1 MRSDTSELVLFWK
14 LSNVVSKDTSFE
26 GSGIGKQSQINYA
39 ANFDQIKRFLVTAK
53 FKQPGYH
60 QRLMEEWDQEVF
72 SKQLKKSGNHP
83 NTEYIDVDE
92 DPDTQI
98 NREMERLAIAESQ
111 LASDGS
117 ILILCLVIF
126 HLITSHQM
134 LISRVLTL
142 LRLIAMQTSTPTTV
156 SHPPTSLLIQFWK
169 LPPRYV
175 FVGSINC
182 Y

>member
-1 MRSDTSELVLFWK
+1 
-14 LSNVVSKDTSFE
+14 
-26 GSGIGKQSQINYA
+26 
-39 ANFDQIKRFLVTAK
+39 
-53 FKQPGYH
+53 
-60 QRLMEEWDQEVF
+60 MEEWDREVF
-72 SKQLKKSGNHP
+72 SEQLKKSGNHP

-142 LRLIAMQTSTPTTV
+142 SRLIATQTSTPTTV

>member
-1 MRSDTSELVLFWK
+1 
-14 LSNVVSKDTSFE
+14 
-26 GSGIGKQSQINYA
+26 
-39 ANFDQIKRFLVTAK
+39 
-53 FKQPGYH
+53 
-60 QRLMEEWDQEVF
+60 MEEWDQEVF

-111 LASDGS
+111 LASDSS

-134 LISRVLTL
+134 LIFFLT
-142 LRLIAMQTSTPTTV
+142 
-156 SHPPTSLLIQFWK
+156 LLIQFWK
-169 LPPRYV
+169 LPSRYV
-175 FVGSINC
+175 FVHQLLLMLSNHHTACREYYPTPIRPGQQCHLSPSFEGR
-182 Y
+182 